1 MLTYSSFHV
10 IQHYITVAQTVVLLI
25 SRVDLWHVTK
35 NLQERLS
42 KIDQTRLVAVDM
54 VNTVTQHFERIR
66 LAQALA

>member
-1 MLTYSSFHV
+1 MTEEIFNDCF
-10 IQHYITVAQTVVLLI
+10 LL

-54 VNTVTQHFERIR
+54 IIIVTQHFEKIR
-66 LAQALA
+66 LAQASA